1 METEIHRGIFDASH
15 EFSHTMGFEVVE
27 KKNSR
32 KVSIRKDGS
41 IMLPEKT
48 IEAYFDDAAAVQILI
63 DEENGEIAF
72 KEAAADSRHSY
83 KIPDDES
90 MEIRGHGVFH
100 SYDVD
105 IDQTARYLGVWDSD
119 DEFLVVDLEQPYT
132 IYDSADESDE
142 SESEDASD
150 AKPESSADPESSASS
165 TASSGAIEASED

>member
-1 METEIHRGIFDASH
+1 
-15 EFSHTMGFEVVE
+15 MGFEVVE

-48 IEAYFDDAAAVQILI
+48 IEAYFDDTAAVQILI
-63 DEENGEIAF
+63 DEESGEIAF

-83 KIPDDES
+83 EMPDDGS

-119 DEFLVVDLEQPYT
+119 NEFLVVDLEQPYT
-132 IYDSADESDE
+132 VYDSADESGG

-150 AKPESSADPESSASS
+150 SGDGDPISEEGENSSAASS
-165 TASSGAIEASED
+165 STIEASND